1 MSGRTASGSRVVSQN
16 TRQRFQDYFGDKGL
30 AFLPAVLAADE
41 GEALRHV
48 DYARHAGA
56 DGVFLVSHGIG
67 HLQLLRIAGK
77 AVVQHPD
84 YFIGVNCRDLRPQ
97 DIFCRLPDGV
107 RGVWSDNPGLERG
120 AGDAMATTR
129 QARLDAGWL
138 GLYFGGIALNEAA
151 LETGLKTAVRAIES
165 IDVLT
170 LGGPT
175 HGEAL
180 SANAIRA
187 VREAVGSHPIAL
199 ASAEPLSR
207 HEECIP
213 HLDCFL
219 APGWQPRP
227 DRP

>member
-1 MSGRTASGSRVVSQN
+1 MSGLTASEPRVVSQRN
-16 TRQRFQDYFGDKGL
+16 RHRLQDHFGDKEL

-48 DYARHAGA
+48 DAARHAGA

-67 HLQLLRIAGK
+67 HRQLLDIARS
-77 AVVQHPD
+77 AIRRHPD
-84 YFIGVNCRDLRPQ
+84 YFVGVNCRDLRPQ
-97 DIFCRLPDGV
+97 DVFSRVPDGV
-107 RGVWSDNPGLERG
+107 RGIWSDNPGLERG
-120 AGDAMATTR
+120 AGDTMATTR

-151 LETGLKTAVRAIES
+151 LETGLKTALRATES

-175 HGEAL
+175 YGKAL

-187 VREAVGSHPIAL
+187 VRETVGSHPLAL
-199 ASAEPLSR
+199 ASPRPLSQ
-207 HEECIP
+207 HEESLRQI
-213 HLDCFL
+213 DCFL
-219 APGWQPRP
+219 APGWTPRTGQT
-227 DRP
+227 